1 MEAVLEISRAN
12 QERTKNKHWYS
23 QIGCPLVAKIRNWC
37 ALMPAGATLTNCYK
51 LRKGVTGRMGGMRA
65 VPQSFSFMARE
76 GLEGFAKYVNV

>member
-51 LRKGVTGRMGGMRA
+51 LRKGDRDGPGQWA